1 MYINKKHIK
10 VIPLLICF
18 FYSFFNNNY
27 LFSQDIEKDTIY
39 SDTLKNK
46 LILDDVRRK
55 AKGYIKINN
64 KEKIITL
71 FDNAELYYMDIELR
85 SGIIKFDWE
94 TNVVSAGRIKDSL
107 GNYIQSPIFKQG
119 GDEINP
125 DSLRYNFDTKKAL
138 IWNSRT
144 TQNEMNVFSSATKK
158 ENDSIYFIKE
168 AKVTTSKNLDDP
180 EYYIRVRSG
189 KFIPKIKLL
198 LVQVTYIFM
207 MYQHQFFFHL
217 PIFL

>member
-1 MYINKKHIK
+1 M
-10 VIPLLICF
+10 ICF
-18 FYSFFNNNY
+18 FYSFFNNSY
-27 LFSQDIEKDTIY
+27 LFSQNIEKDTIN
-39 SDTLKNK
+39 SDTLKTK

-71 FDNAELYYMDIELR
+71 FDNAELYYMDIELK

-94 TNVVSAGRIKDSL
+94 SNVVSAGRIKDSL

-158 ENDSIYFIKE
+158 ENDSI
-168 AKVTTSKNLDDP
+168 
-180 EYYIRVRSG
+180 
-189 KFIPKIKLL
+189 
-198 LVQVTYIFM
+198 
-207 MYQHQFFFHL
+207 
-217 PIFL
+217 